1 MKQNWTDKN
10 NWKKG
15 NILDLVLIG
24 DSNSNQWEWYNK
36 KYDCRCTGSI
46 YKECG
51 FFSKEFC
58 KPFIGEEPFK
68 LSENIWYY
76 NFEK

>member
-1 MKQNWTDKN
+1 MKQNGTENN
-10 NWKKG
+10 NWKKKD
-15 NILDLVLIG
+15 ILDLVLIR
-24 DSNSNQWEWYNK
+24 DSSSNQWEWYNK

-46 YKECG
+46 YMECR

-58 KPFIGEEPFK
+58 KPFVAGEQCG
-68 LSENIWYY
+68 LSENVWYY